1 MKILMVWKKD
11 LFILTFTENNKKKQV
26 FYILVNNEHMSE
38 IKFYDNKIKNYKEVI
53 KTKKD

>member
-38 IKFYDNKIKNYKEVI
+38 IKFYYNKINNYKEI
-53 KTKKD
+53 